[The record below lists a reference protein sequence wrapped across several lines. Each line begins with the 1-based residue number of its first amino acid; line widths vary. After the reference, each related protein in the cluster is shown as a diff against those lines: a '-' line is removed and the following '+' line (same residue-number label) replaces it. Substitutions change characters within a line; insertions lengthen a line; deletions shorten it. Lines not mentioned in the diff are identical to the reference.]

1 MIADYWLKMI
11 CRDIPEVQQEN
22 SIMDVYGRFYENE
35 YKNINVISLDWT
47 PIELQSEDIDCI
59 ENSNLLIKIRQETKT
74 LNV

>member
-47 PIELQSEDIDCI
+47 PIKLQSEDIDCI